1 MFARDMKKSLNQ
13 LEKTCVTIC
22 HILTYFHAFYKKC
35 ATYVNQSLSHIHFF
49 FSFLQKTKT
58 TTPHTNSIQIYLFVY
73 SIPLFIWQL
82 FYISLFS
89 IFVYLFFFSKCQWN
103 IYIYIYTTLFCW
115 CYFDW
120 QHERNKNK
128 ANICMHI
135 YSKTL
140 KFDAK
145 SWIMRVP
152 ISTECEKRS
161 TRLQCS
167 TVIYVNHTMC
177 DKGKE
182 QWQQWWWQ
190 QQQQK
195 QFKFRVMYGPWIE
208 YTKQWSMDW
217 EPTTFKV
224 SRIHW
229 CLCG

>member
-1 MFARDMKKSLNQ
+1 MCDICKS
-13 LEKTCVTIC
+13 
-22 HILTYFHAFYKKC
+22 ILITH
-35 ATYVNQSLSHIHFF
+35 SLFLFF
-49 FSFLQKTKT
+49 FTKNKNNNTTHKLYTNISFCIL
-58 TTPHTNSIQIYLFVY
+58 NSTFHMAIVLYFSLLYFC
-73 SIPLFIWQL
+73 LFI
-82 FYISLFS
+82 
-89 IFVYLFFFSKCQWN
+89 FFSKCQWN